1 MTKVMGIT
9 TEDIKKL
16 RENTG
21 AGMMDCK
28 RALEETKGDM
38 KAAVEYLRKKG
49 AAVAVKR
56 ADRAAKEG
64 MIVTRVSADRK
75 TGVVVEVN
83 CETDFVGR
91 SDDFVAFA
99 NAVAAAVEH
108 SRPASIEALLGS
120 VGTDGKLL
128 SALLNDLLAKV
139 GEKIEVRRMKLL
151 QSPDGMISN
160 YTHMGSKIG
169 VLVELR
175 GLTQEQSERTTG
187 RDIAMQIAAMNPLVV
202 TREKVDSSTVDREIE
217 IYKTQAKNEGKPE
230 QILEKIAKGRL
241 EKFFQEMALVE
252 QMYIKDQG
260 KTVNEVLHEAGPA
273 VSVVQFVRYHL
284 GEETT

>member
-1 MTKVMGIT
+1 MGIT

-16 RENTG
+16 REQTG

-28 RALEETKGDM
+28 KALEETKGDM

-64 MIVTRVSADRK
+64 MIVTRVSTDRR
-75 TGVVVEVN
+75 TGVIVEVN

-99 NAVAAAVEH
+99 NAVAGTVEQHAPATLDALMNASSLEGKPVAA
-108 SRPASIEALLGS
+108 LQ
-120 VGTDGKLL
+120 
-128 SALLNDLLAKV
+128 NDLLAKV
-139 GEKIEVRRMKLL
+139 GEKIEVRRFRVLR
-151 QSPDGMISN
+151 STDGMVSN

-169 VLVELR
+169 VLVELV
-175 GLTQEQSERTTG
+175 GLTTEQSEKTTG

-202 TREKVDSSTVDREIE
+202 SRDQVDPATVTRELE
-217 IYKTQAKNEGKPE
+217 IYRTQAKNEGKPD
-230 QILEKIAKGRL
+230 QVLDKIANGRL
-241 EKFFQEMALVE
+241 EKFYQEMALVE
-252 QMYIKDQG
+252 QMFIKDQG
-260 KTVNEVLHEAGPA
+260 KTVNEVLREAGNG
-273 VSVVQFVRYHL
+273 VRVKQFTRYHL
-284 GEETT
+284 GEEAS